1 MESLILTTLNV
12 NNDYS
17 KKERVFDYI
26 LKYNTII
33 TSRNGLKKA
42 FKKERILLNNT
53 VLNGAEWCN
62 AGDVYQILGEEEK
75 VPKIFELDLD
85 VLFEDEDCAVIYKP
99 AGFSVSGN
107 QFRTIEN
114 ALLHNIKPSDLI
126 DKMPWPKPCHRLDA
140 PTSGVL
146 LIAKTRLAR
155 VSFGQ
160 QFEDKTIKK
169 KYHAVVMGTLPHQ
182 EGDVKTPIEDKASH
196 SSFKVLKTIP
206 SLRSEH
212 LSIVELTPHT
222 GRTHQLRI
230 HMASLGTPIVGDK
243 LYGTDG
249 NTLEGKGLFLS
260 SVEITFKHPRTDTFE
275 TIKAPQPEKFEKLL
289 LRETKMWEKF
299 RS

>member
-1 MESLILTTLNV
+1 MNPSILSTLKV

-17 KKERVFDYI
+17 DKDRVFDYI
-26 LKYNTII
+26 LKNNTII

-42 FKKERILLNNT
+42 FKKGRILLNDT
-53 VLNGAEWCN
+53 ILNGAEWCA
-62 AGDVYQILGEEEK
+62 AGDIYQIFGEEEK
-75 VPKIFELDLD
+75 VPKIFELSLN
-85 VLFEDEDCAVIYKP
+85 VLYEDDDCAVIYKP

-114 ALLHNIKPSDLI
+114 ALLYNIKPSDLI

-155 VSFGQ
+155 VAFGQ
-160 QFEDKTIKK
+160 QFENKTIKK
-169 KYHAVVMGTLPHQ
+169 KYHAVVMGKLHAD
-182 EGDVKTPIEDKASH
+182 EGDIRTPIENKESH
-196 SSFKVLKTIP
+196 SSYKVIETVA
-206 SLRSEH
+206 SLRSEQ

-243 LYGTDG
+243 LYGIEG

-260 SVEITFKHPRTDTFE
+260 SVEITFKHPRTLAFK

-289 LRETKMWEKF
+289 IRETKMWNKF